1 MKIEFYCRYKFS
13 GAAIVFQTVRAP
25 STPAQCPPPL
35 SEGADHGDGGGGN
48 HQHQLGVHRASQKV
62 DLP

>member
-1 MKIEFYCRYKFS
+1 MYKLIFFCQCQFS

-25 STPAQCPPPL
+25 STPAQCPPHL
-35 SEGADHGDGGGGN
+35 SEGADHADGGGEN
-48 HQHQLGVHRASQKV
+48 LGVHYASQKV